1 MVGGWQSGTYDLDFG
16 RWRMDKRNEGAS
28 MDRREF
34 IRRSAAAAVT
44 GSAVLAATA
53 ETVES
58 AEADELIRRNVR
70 ESMRYR
76 QLGRTRWMSST
87 LVFGCGAALA
97 GGKAVRLLDRAFE
110 AGINFYDVG
119 SDIYYKGSERA
130 MAPFMKAHR
139 DDIWVASKAP
149 LRIRVKEGE
158 TFTVEQ
164 AKEAAG
170 GWIRL
175 MDASLKD
182 LGTEYVDAYY
192 LMGVDDP
199 AVVRNEEVY
208 AAFSKAKTAGK
219 VGHFGLSTHKNAHK
233 VLEAAIETGWYD
245 LAMIGITPA
254 GWYDWDEKR
263 VVEGSPVLTELQPML
278 ARARDAGIGLVGMKA
293 VRQLS
298 PMTSAGQGDP
308 TAFDYVYDEKFK
320 ALPVNPFQRAYAH
333 VLAHGLD
340 VVNSDMQNFKHLEEN
355 IAAAAMRLPV

>member
-1 MVGGWQSGTYDLDFG
+1 
-16 RWRMDKRNEGAS
+16 

-34 IRRSAAAAVT
+34 IRRSAAVAVAGSTALAAAAETT
-44 GSAVLAATA
+44 GSA
-53 ETVES
+53 ETGGL
-58 AEADELIRRNVR
+58 DRRNER
-70 ESMRYR
+70 ESMTYR
-76 QLGRTRWMSST
+76 KLGRSNWMSSR

-119 SDIYYKGSERA
+119 SDIYYKGSERSL
-130 MAPFMKAHR
+130 APFMKAHR

-149 LRIRVKEGE
+149 LRTRIEAGE
-158 TFTVEQ
+158 TLTVEQ
-164 AKEAAG
+164 AKEAAE
-170 GWIRL
+170 GWTRL

-192 LMGVDDP
+192 LMGVDNP
-199 AVVRNEEVY
+199 SVVRSEVVY
-208 AAFSKAKTAGK
+208 NAFRKAKAAGK
-219 VGHFGLSTHKNAHK
+219 VGYFGLSTHKNAHK

-245 LAMIGITPA
+245 LAMIGMTPA

-263 VVEGSPVLTELQPML
+263 VVEGSPVLTRLQPL
-278 ARARDAGIGLVGMKA
+278 LKRARDAGIGLVGMKA

-320 ALPVNPFQRAYAH
+320 ALPLNPFQRAYAH

-355 IAAAAMRLPV
+355 IAAAAMQLPV

>member
-1 MVGGWQSGTYDLDFG
+1 
-16 RWRMDKRNEGAS
+16 MDKKNTRNS

-34 IRRSAAAAVT
+34 LRRSAATAIAGGAA
-44 GSAVLAATA
+44 LAAT
-53 ETVES
+53 VES
-58 AEADELIRRNVR
+58 TKPAKTKGLVRRNER
-70 ESMRYR
+70 ESMTYR
-76 QLGRTRWMSST
+76 KLGRTNWMSSR

-119 SDIYYKGSERA
+119 TSMVYTGSERA
-130 MAPFMKAHR
+130 LAPFMKAHR
-139 DDIWVASKAP
+139 REIRVASKAP
-149 LRIRVKEGE
+149 LRTRIQPGE
-158 TFTVEQ
+158 TLTVEQ
-164 AKEAAG
+164 AKEAAE

-182 LGTEYVDAYY
+182 LGTEHIDAYY
-192 LMGVDDP
+192 LMGVDNP
-199 AVVRNEEVY
+199 SVVRNEEVY

-263 VVEGSPVLTELQPML
+263 VVEGSPVLTELQPL
-278 ARARDAGIGLVGMKA
+278 LKRAREAGIGLIGMKT
-293 VRQLS
+293 VRHLS
-298 PMTSAGQGDP
+298 PMTSSGRGDP

-320 ALPVNPFQRAYAH
+320 ALPLNPFQRAYAH

-355 IAAAAMRLPV
+355 IVAAAMPLPA